1 MKLQIKI
8 ISLCFILAALF
19 TANFSHAALVTCSV
33 NCTIPDLIQ
42 TVVRIINF
50 LLAWAWLI
58 AIFFVAW
65 AAYGFI
71 SSTGNEEAI
80 ATAKGTFSNA
90 ITGFFLIMAM
100 FILINWF
107 AAAFTGGNLLDPL
120 SLENILKIILP

>member
-1 MKLQIKI
+1 M
-8 ISLCFILAALF
+8 LF
-19 TANFSHAALVTCSV
+19 TANFSYAALVTCGGPTQPPCQIS
-33 NCTIPDLIQ
+33 NLIETI
-42 TVVRIINF
+42 VRIINF

-80 ATAKGTFSNA
+80 TKAKGTFSNA

-100 FILINWF
+100 YILINWF
-107 AAAFTGGNLLDPL
+107 AAALTGGDLMSAL
-120 SLENILKIILP
+120 SLENILKIILPSP